1 MKLVY
6 ALCLLL
12 ISPLVLVMYGIY
24 KQVMQEQKSAPQGR
38 TQTDS
43 APVSDA
49 EAIMPS
55 LSARK

>member
-24 KQVMQEQKSAPQGR
+24 KQMMQEPKSAPQRR
-38 TQTDS
+38 TLTDS

-55 LSARK
+55 LSAHK